1 MSLDETYSA
10 TPPRAHLYSPEQL
23 ASLRALGVSYQEL
36 VLVHAPDAVAS
47 QEAPAADVLTS
58 QKAPAADVLT
68 SQKAPAAD
76 VLTSEEEKQC
86 PTYVRLG
93 SWLIQFQDE
102 LPVQGLPWIRDLEL
116 FLGGKLSRVSAPA
129 NTDDAIDLTE
139 FALDELSPSQKRAL
153 WNKLTKS

>member
-10 TPPRAHLYSPEQL
+10 TPPRVHLYSPEQL

-36 VLVHAPDAVAS
+36 ELVHAPDAVAS
-47 QEAPAADVLTS
+47 QEAPAADALAS
-58 QKAPAADVLT
+58 QT
-68 SQKAPAAD
+68 QS
-76 VLTSEEEKQC
+76 

-102 LPVQGLPWIRDLEL
+102 LPVQGLPWMRDLEL

-129 NTDDAIDLTE
+129 NADDAIDLTE